1 VTKINIL
8 LILFGLYFAPISYS
22 QITDI
27 EKKLRVK
34 DRDTIVGWK
43 SGGSFSF
50 NLAQTS
56 LSNWSS
62 GGQNSISINSLFSY
76 SVNYKSL
83 KQSWDNSF
91 DFGYGLQRQG
101 DVKAFI
107 KTDDKIDILSKYGR
121 KVKKN
126 LFYAGALNFK
136 TQMAPGYN
144 EDSTKISDF
153 FAPAY
158 LIGSIGL
165 DYKPYNSLSLFIAPF
180 TSKTT
185 FVSAQSL
192 ADQGLFGVQKAEYD
206 LNGIKIRD
214 GKNIRNEFGGYIR
227 MIYTKKD
234 FKANWLENI
243 AITTKLDLF
252 SNYLKNPKNIDV
264 NWESLI
270 TLKVNKYISMSIN
283 THLYYD
289 DDVDIQID
297 TNKDG
302 IIDKRGPR
310 LQFKEI
316 LGFGFSY
323 KF

>member
-1 VTKINIL
+1 MKKIL
-8 LILFGLYFAPISYS
+8 LILFIAFLSNIQA
-22 QITDI
+22 QVTEI
-27 EKKLRVK
+27 ETKLRSK
-34 DRDTIVGWK
+34 TEDTIIGWK
-43 SGGSFSF
+43 KGGSFSF

-62 GGQNSISINSLFSY
+62 GGQNSIAVNSLFHY
-76 SVNYKSL
+76 SINYKNL

-91 DFGYGLQRQG
+91 DIGYGVLRQG
-101 DVKAFI
+101 EIRSFL

-126 LFYAGALNFK
+126 LYYAGAINFK

-144 EDSTKISDF
+144 QDDSTKISDF

-158 LIGSIGL
+158 ILGSLGL
-165 DYKPYNSLSLFIAPF
+165 DYKPIKSLSLFLAPF

-185 FVSAQSL
+185 IVNAQSL
-192 ADQGLFGVQKAEYD
+192 ADQGLFGVTAATYD
-206 LNGIKIRD
+206 QNGNKLSN
-214 GKNIRNEFGGYIR
+214 GKNVRNEFGGYIR
-227 MIYTKKD
+227 MIYSKD
-234 FKANWLENI
+234 DFNINWLENI
-243 AITTKLDLF
+243 GITTKLDLF
-252 SNYLKNPKNIDV
+252 SNYLKNPQNIDV
-264 NWESLI
+264 NWETLI
-270 TLKVNKYISMSIN
+270 TLKVNKFISMSVN

-289 DDVDIQID
+289 DDVSIQID
-297 TNKDG
+297 SNKDG
-302 IIDKRGPR
+302 IIDQRGPR